1 MTERRTNKPEPSTR
15 TKRPPA
21 RTPEGREMKITS
33 AILDLVEEQVRDKTI
48 SSQVMT
54 HFLKES
60 TERAKLEREKLKLE
74 AELLKKRAE
83 ASDSAANMEALY
95 SEAISALQRYRGD
108 SSSQPDPTV
117 LHD

>member
-1 MTERRTNKPEPSTR
+1 MTERRTNKPEPSKR
-15 TKRPPA
+15 AIRPPA

-33 AILDLVEEQVRDKTI
+33 AIYDLVEEQIRDKTV

-60 TERAKLEREKLKLE
+60 TERAKLERQKLQLE

-83 ASDSAANMEALY
+83 AADSAANMEALY
-95 SEAISALQRYRGD
+95 SEAIKALQTYRGER
-108 SSSQPDPTV
+108 PDPTV

>member
-1 MTERRTNKPEPSTR
+1 MSERRTNKPEPM
-15 TKRPPA
+15 KRAQRAPA

-33 AILDLVEEQVRDKTI
+33 AIYDLVEEQIRDKTV

-60 TERAKLEREKLKLE
+60 TERAKLEKFKLQKE
-74 AELLKKRAE
+74 VELLEKRAQ
-83 ASDSAANMEALY
+83 AADSAANMEALY
-95 SEAISALQRYRGD
+95 SEAIKALQTYRGERP
-108 SSSQPDPTV
+108 PDPTV